1 MVDIHHPHIYI
12 YVYIHVLW
20 TGNRS
25 RIPPPTGASQL
36 LIAARPYWLPIA
48 AIHRPRCIG
57 RSVHVYV
64 YIYMWYIICD
74 IPYHWMMLSSHP
86 QESRRAT
93 GSPDLIG
100 RLTQAVTF
108 GGGGGLEQRVPLP
121 HRKRVPLRPLTLEF
135 SNKNSAK
142 KSGLTKNGAW
152 TSTNGGW
159 TSKNWNSTW
168 FNYQK
173 KVF

>member
-1 MVDIHHPHIYI
+1 MYM
-12 YVYIHVLW
+12 
-20 TGNRS
+20 
-25 RIPPPTGASQL
+25 
-36 LIAARPYWLPIA
+36 
-48 AIHRPRCIG
+48 
-57 RSVHVYV
+57 

-93 GSPDLIG
+93 GSPDLTG

-108 GGGGGLEQRVPLP
+108 GGGGRLEQRVPLPHRKRVPLP

-142 KSGLTKNGAW
+142 KSGLTKNGA
-152 TSTNGGW
+152 
-159 TSKNWNSTW
+159 
-168 FNYQK
+168 
-173 KVF
+173 